1 MSLGQPS
8 EHLKSSSSN
17 IQRAAPSFHYLL
29 NFFQAVPG
37 IVELTVTEGGRHYP
51 YHTAYSL
58 PWRLK
63 TLGQGCLRSNYRHS
77 PSHQQKI
84 GLKINWARYSPPK
97 QGPVFPEASPSYQE
111 ACTDSY
117 PHPSEGRQN
126 ENHNHRKLTKMITWT
141 KALCNLMQLWAMP
154 CRATQDRWV
163 MVEGSNRTW
172 STGEGNGEP
181 LQHFALRAPWTVWK
195 GKKIWHWKMN
205 PPHL

>member
-17 IQRAAPSFHYLL
+17 IQRAAHSFHYLL

-111 ACTDSY
+111 ACTNSY

-126 ENHNHRKLTKMITWT
+126 ENHNHRKLTKMITWIT
-141 KALCNLMQLWAMP
+141 ALYNSMELWAML
-154 CRATQDRWV
+154 CRATQDEWV
-163 MVEGSNRTW
+163 MVSSNKTW
-172 STGEGNGEP
+172 STGEGNGKP

-195 GKKIWHWKMN
+195 GKKIWHWKIKHS
-205 PPHL
+205 PHP